1 MKDILPDKIVAQVT
15 CEEIPIEGLLLRVA
29 LSMEFKNS
37 YTIIFGPT
45 NKIGIAEV
53 SKQIINE
60 EIVKENSLSS
70 QNHVAFPDYFTKK
83 IYVHIMPTNELKM
96 AIEGYEF
103 YKDFIHFPANYKQN
117 LEDSIKTMECLGN
130 KTLELKSWA
139 IPQIVEVIAR
149 TKWRASWL
157 KWLYDN

>member
-15 CEEIPIEGLLLRVA
+15 CEEIPIEALLLQAA
-29 LSMEFKNS
+29 LSIEFKNS
-37 YTIIFGPT
+37 YSIIFGPT
-45 NKIGIAEV
+45 YKIGIAEV
-53 SKQIINE
+53 SKQTINE
-60 EIVKENSLSS
+60 EIVEKNSLSS
-70 QNHVAFPDYFTKK
+70 QNHVAFPDYFTRK
-83 IYVHIMPTNELKM
+83 IYVHRMPANELKM

-103 YKDFIHFPANYKQN
+103 YKDFIDFPASYKKN

-149 TKWRASWL
+149 TKWCASWL
-157 KWLYDN
+157 K